1 MLDEI
6 ADAQILMCESLEASL
21 SLTLEAFANVE
32 LNEATRV
39 KIEAEKQTNVAEA
52 LLARYLQRGPLLLER
67 AASGSGAVNVGNS
80 AVTSSTVVDDF
91 NAAVSSNW
99 HKISDQVGVSSFF
112 RSSTYGRSSSD
123 FVDSDTGRANHKG
136 KRKTSTSSKKSGNST
151 DEHTSGDHNNKCDNV
166 QSAFAAASM
175 RKMLEEI
182 RLAHANAELSRFH
195 LLRRLDSLKVR
206 SKSCVVIL
214 LTSLLVWQTDFILL
228 NIIAA
233 FFRR

>member
-39 KIEAEKQTNVAEA
+39 KIEAEKQTNAAEA

-67 AASGSGAVNVGNS
+67 AANGSGAVNVGSS
-80 AVTSSTVVDDF
+80 AGTSSTVVDDF

-123 FVDSDTGRANHKG
+123 LVDGDMGRTNTKS
-136 KRKTSTSSKKSGNST
+136 KRKTSASNKKSGSAS
-151 DEHTSGDHNNKCDNV
+151 DEHSSSDHTKCDNV

-206 SKSCVVIL
+206 FKLLCVATGCMYV
-214 LTSLLVWQTDFILL
+214 Q
-228 NIIAA
+228 
-233 FFRR
+233 

>member
-1 MLDEI
+1 
-6 ADAQILMCESLEASL
+6 MCESLEASL

-39 KIEAEKQTNVAEA
+39 KIEAEKQTSAAEA

-67 AASGSGAVNVGNS
+67 ASSGVGGNIGSSGA
-80 AVTSSTVVDDF
+80 TSSTVVDDF

-99 HKISDQVGVSSFF
+99 HKLSDQVGVTSFF
-112 RSSTYGRSSSD
+112 RSTNYGRSTSD
-123 FVDSDTGRANHKG
+123 VVDGDPSRSNKS
-136 KRKTSTSSKKSGNST
+136 KRKTSKKSGSTT
-151 DEHTSGDHNNKCDNV
+151 DEHNSNELNKSDNV

-182 RLAHANAELSRFH
+182 RLAQANAELSRFQ

-206 SKSCVVIL
+206 GNNNVSIVCVL
-214 LTSLLVWQTDFILL
+214 
-228 NIIAA
+228 
-233 FFRR
+233 

>member
-1 MLDEI
+1 MDWFPLPTIYTPSLLKVLDEI

-39 KIEAEKQTNVAEA
+39 KIEAEKQTNAAEA

-67 AASGSGAVNVGNS
+67 AATGSGAVNVGS
-80 AVTSSTVVDDF
+80 GSVTSSTVVDDF

-112 RSSTYGRSSSD
+112 RSSAYGRTSSD
-123 FVDSDTGRANHKG
+123 LVDNDMGRANNKS
-136 KRKTSTSSKKSGNST
+136 KRKPSSSTGKKNGSST
-151 DEHTSGDHNNKCDNV
+151 DEHGGSDHSKSDKV

-182 RLAHANAELSRFH
+182 RLAQARKSQH
-195 LLRRLDSLKVR
+195 R
-206 SKSCVVIL
+206 SK
-214 LTSLLVWQTDFILL
+214 
-228 NIIAA
+228 
-233 FFRR
+233 